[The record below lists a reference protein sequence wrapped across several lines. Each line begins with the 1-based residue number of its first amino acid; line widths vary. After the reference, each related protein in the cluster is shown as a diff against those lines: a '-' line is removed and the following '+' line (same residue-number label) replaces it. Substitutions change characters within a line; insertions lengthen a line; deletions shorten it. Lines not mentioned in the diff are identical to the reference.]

1 MSKVLDIINL
11 EELLTKEVE
20 ISENKEDMNPGILL
34 IKSIEISKAV
44 NNKMFLKG
52 ALTDGN
58 IDIDFKIWDYNG
70 DGSEFLNSI
79 RVFKGKLNTY
89 NGNIQLI
96 INKYKFEDVDV
107 KLLPLKFNM
116 EYISGKTKVEYLKY
130 QLLLETDNRE
140 ERYNIYDK
148 LMKKVAPSVR
158 NHPWGDFLFFYS

>member
-44 NNKMFLKG
+44 NNKLFLKG

-96 INKYKFEDVDV
+96 INKYKFEDVDDEE
-107 KLLPLKFNM
+107 LSNGYLTEFIDYSTP
-116 EYISGKTKVEYLKY
+116 YIL
-130 QLLLETDNRE
+130 
-140 ERYNIYDK
+140 I
-148 LMKKVAPSVR
+148 
-158 NHPWGDFLFFYS
+158 